1 VLTGF
6 NEAFIIDG
14 ATKDK
19 LIKEDPKSAEII
31 KPILRGRDIKKY
43 KAEFADQWLIAT
55 FPALHLNID
64 NYPAVRDYLKTFGKR
79 LEQSGESGCRKKT
92 CNNWFEV
99 QDSIAYYAEFE
110 KEKIVFQEM
119 VQESSFVYDD
129 KNNFCLD
136 TGRIITG
143 SSLKYL
149 VALMNSSLFFYS
161 IKSFYGGGSLGDKGV
176 RMKHTFFENFPVPQ
190 ISKEQQK
197 PFETMVDF
205 ILFAKERGFDAE
217 ADIFEQVVD
226 NMVYD
231 LYFADSMKNADC
243 YITDRIIEMIEPFDE
258 NESDDS
264 KTEYIKLLAQAFKKD
279 KTVQRCIIYSR
290 IVKEVKT
297 ITGGN
302 KDE

>member
-1 VLTGF
+1 CDFGCA
-6 NEAFIIDG
+6 EGDAFKVYRKYFSSIELG
-14 ATKDK
+14 
-19 LIKEDPKSAEII
+19 
-31 KPILRGRDIKKY
+31 KKAFQY
-43 KAEFADQWLIAT
+43 NKH
-55 FPALHLNID
+55 AL
-64 NYPAVRDYLKTFGKR
+64 
-79 LEQSGESGCRKKT
+79 ES
-92 CNNWFEV
+92 
-99 QDSIAYYAEFE
+99 
-110 KEKIVFQEM
+110 
-119 VQESSFVYDD
+119 
-129 KNNFCLD
+129 
-136 TGRIITG
+136 
-143 SSLKYL
+143 
-149 VALMNSSLFFYS
+149 
-161 IKSFYGGGSLGDKGV
+161 
-176 RMKHTFFENFPVPQ
+176 FPVPQ

-205 ILFAKERGFDAE
+205 ILFAKEKGFDAE

>member
-1 VLTGF
+1 
-6 NEAFIIDG
+6 
-14 ATKDK
+14 
-19 LIKEDPKSAEII
+19 
-31 KPILRGRDIKKY
+31 
-43 KAEFADQWLIAT
+43 
-55 FPALHLNID
+55 
-64 NYPAVRDYLKTFGKR
+64 
-79 LEQSGESGCRKKT
+79 
-92 CNNWFEV
+92 
-99 QDSIAYYAEFE
+99 
-110 KEKIVFQEM
+110 
-119 VQESSFVYDD
+119 
-129 KNNFCLD
+129 
-136 TGRIITG
+136 
-143 SSLKYL
+143 
-149 VALMNSSLFFYS
+149 
-161 IKSFYGGGSLGDKGV
+161 
-176 RMKHTFFENFPVPQ
+176 
-190 ISKEQQK
+190 
-197 PFETMVDF
+197 MVDF
-205 ILFAKERGFDAE
+205 ILFAKEKGFDAE